1 MKALTRERL
10 RMIYLDNHA
19 TTPLDP
25 AALAAM
31 LPLLGEHFANAG
43 SVTHAAGRA
52 VAAQVDSAIVDTARM
67 IGAADDELVITS
79 GATES
84 NNLAL
89 LGACLHPR
97 QTRRKV
103 VSVATEHKAIL
114 DPLARLRQ
122 HGFDVE
128 LVPVHGRSTSTAGL
142 VDLDALAAAVDDSTA
157 LVSVMLAN
165 NEIGVIQPLAQ
176 IAKLCRAA
184 GCLLHTDAT
193 QAVGRMAVDV
203 DELDVDLMS
212 FSAHKF
218 YGPKGVGGLF
228 VRRRGRRVKLQ
239 AQIVGGGQQH
249 NFRSGTL
256 NTAGIIG
263 MHAALASCLQSLD
276 EDQIRITELRSRLLK
291 SLLRHCP
298 GIELNGPTITASTDN
313 SNSGILGTGN
323 SESGER
329 IRLLGNLNCCFYP
342 VEGQSL
348 MLALPELGVSSGSA
362 CTSANPS
369 PSHVLQAIGLSE
381 EEARSSLRFGVGR
394 FNTRA
399 EIDQAASWL
408 AEAHQRLK
416 KLIAFN

>member
-1 MKALTRERL
+1 
-10 RMIYLDNHA
+10 
-19 TTPLDP
+19 
-25 AALAAM
+25 M

-52 VAAQVDSAIVDTARM
+52 VAAQVDAAIANTARL

-103 VSVATEHKAIL
+103 VSVVTEHKAVL
-114 DPLARLRQ
+114 DPLSRLKQ
-122 HGFDVE
+122 HGFTIE
-128 LVPVHGRSTSTAGL
+128 LLPVNSRSTSTAGL
-142 VDLDALAAAVDDSTA
+142 IDLDALASAVDDNTA

-176 IAKLCRAA
+176 IAKLCRVA

-193 QAVGRMAVDV
+193 QAVGRVAVDV
-203 DELDVDLMS
+203 DALDVDLLS

-239 AQIVGGGQQH
+239 AQIVGGGQQQ

-256 NTAGIIG
+256 NTAGIVG

-276 EDQIRITELRSRLLK
+276 EDQVRIAELRGRLLE
-291 SLLRHCP
+291 SLHRHCP
-298 GIELNGPTITASTDN
+298 DMQLNGPTINASAL
-313 SNSGILGTGN
+313 NSGSDHLGSGN
-323 SESGER
+323 LSSSVLL
-329 IRLLGNLNCCFYP
+329 RLSGNLNCCFYP

-348 MLALPELGVSSGSA
+348 MLALPELAVSSGSA

-381 EEARSSLRFGVGR
+381 EESRSSLRFGIGR

-408 AEAHQRLK
+408 AEAYQQLR
-416 KLIAFN
+416 KLITFS

>member
-1 MKALTRERL
+1 
-10 RMIYLDNHA
+10 MIYLDNHA

-52 VAAQVDSAIVDTARM
+52 VAAQIDAAIADMARM

-103 VSVATEHKAIL
+103 VSVVTEHKAVL
-114 DPLARLRQ
+114 DPLSRLKQ
-122 HGFDVE
+122 HGFEIE
-128 LVPVHGRSTSTAGL
+128 LLPVSDRSMSTAGRI
-142 VDLDALAAAVDDSTA
+142 DLDALASAVDDRTA

-165 NEIGVIQPLAQ
+165 NEIGTVQPLSQ
-176 IAKLCRAA
+176 IAELCRAA

-193 QAVGRMAVDV
+193 QAVGRMAIDV
-203 DELDVDLMS
+203 DTLDVDLLS

-228 VRRRGRRVKLQ
+228 VRRRGRRVKMQ

-256 NTAGIIG
+256 NTAGIVG

-276 EDQIRITELRSRLLK
+276 KDQIRVAELRDRLLK
-291 SLLRHCP
+291 FLQNHCP
-298 GIELNGPTITASTDN
+298 DMRLNGPTISV
-313 SNSGILGTGN
+313 SRGIGGAGN
-323 SESGER
+323 LKNVELER
-329 IRLLGNLNCCFYP
+329 DQLLRLPGNLNCCFYP

-348 MLALPELGVSSGSA
+348 MLALPDLAASSGSA

-381 EEARSSLRFGVGR
+381 EEARSSLRFGIGR
-394 FNTRA
+394 FNTQT
-399 EIDQAASWL
+399 EI
-408 AEAHQRLK
+408 
-416 KLIAFN
+416 

>member
-1 MKALTRERL
+1 
-10 RMIYLDNHA
+10 MIYLDNHA

-52 VAAQVDSAIVDTARM
+52 VAAQIDAAIADMAHM

-103 VSVATEHKAIL
+103 VSVVTEHKAVL
-114 DPLARLRQ
+114 DPLSRLKQ
-122 HGFDVE
+122 HGFAVE
-128 LVPVHGRSTSTAGL
+128 LIPVHNRSMSTAGL
-142 VDLDALAAAVDDSTA
+142 VDLEALASAVDDSTA

-165 NEIGVIQPLAQ
+165 NEIGVLQPLAQ
-176 IAKLCRAA
+176 IAELCRAA
-184 GCLLHTDAT
+184 GCLLHSDAT

-203 DELDVDLMS
+203 DDLDVDLLS

-239 AQIVGGGQQH
+239 AQIVGGGQQY

-256 NTAGIIG
+256 NTAGIVG

-276 EDQIRITELRSRLLK
+276 DDQARIVELRGRLLESLQRNCSDLLLNGPAINASNATPENSDFESR
-291 SLLRHCP
+291 SLLR
-298 GIELNGPTITASTDN
+298 LA
-313 SNSGILGTGN
+313 
-323 SESGER
+323 
-329 IRLLGNLNCCFYP
+329 GNLNCCFYP

-348 MLALPELGVSSGSA
+348 MLALPELAVSSGSA

-381 EEARSSLRFGVGR
+381 EESRSSLRFGIGR
-394 FNTRA
+394 FNTQT

-408 AEAHQRLK
+408 AESHEQLR
-416 KLIAFN
+416 KLIAVN

>member
-1 MKALTRERL
+1 
-10 RMIYLDNHA
+10 MIYLDNHA

-25 AALAAM
+25 AALEAM
-31 LPLLGEHFANAG
+31 LPLMREHYANAG

-52 VAAQVDSAIVDTARM
+52 VAAQIDACMADMARM
-67 IGAADDELVITS
+67 IGATEDELVITS

-97 QTRRKV
+97 QSRRKV
-103 VSVATEHKAIL
+103 ISVATEHKAVL
-114 DPLARLRQ
+114 DPLARLKQ
-122 HGFDVE
+122 HGFVVE
-128 LVPVHGRSTSTAGL
+128 LIPVVRRDSTAAGL
-142 VDLDALAAAVDDSTA
+142 VDLKALAAAIDGDTA

-176 IAKLCRAA
+176 IAQLCRQA

-193 QAVGRMAVDV
+193 QAVGRMPVDV
-203 DELDVDLMS
+203 DALDVDLLS

-228 VRRRGRRVKLQ
+228 VRRRGRRVRLQ

-256 NTAGIIG
+256 NTTGIVG
-263 MHAALASCLQSLD
+263 MHAALAACLQSL
-276 EDQIRITELRSRLLK
+276 EQDQPRIAGLRSRLLAA
-291 SLLRHCP
+291 LQRDCP
-298 GIELNGPTITASTDN
+298 GMFLNGPAIKPGQNFMPSLAGPSQASPD
-313 SNSGILGTGN
+313 SKPELGQP
-323 SESGER
+323 SVHPD
-329 IRLLGNLNCCFYP
+329 RLLGNVNCCFYP

-348 MLALPELGVSSGSA
+348 MLALPDLAVSSGSA

-369 PSHVLQAIGLSE
+369 PSHVLQAIGLTEDES
-381 EEARSSLRFGVGR
+381 RSSLRIGIGR
-394 FNTRA
+394 FNTPG
-399 EIDQAASWL
+399 EIDLAASWL
-408 AEAHQRLK
+408 ADAYQRLR
-416 KLIAFN
+416 KLVDTP

>member
-1 MKALTRERL
+1 
-10 RMIYLDNHA
+10 MIYLDNHA
-19 TTPLDP
+19 TTQLEP

-31 LPLLGEHFANAG
+31 LPLFNEHFANAG
-43 SVTHAAGRA
+43 SITHAAGRA
-52 VAAQVDSAIVDTARM
+52 VAAQIDSAIADMAHM
-67 IGAADDELVITS
+67 LGAADDELVITS

-97 QTRRKV
+97 QKRRKV
-103 VSVATEHKAIL
+103 VSVVTEHKAVL
-114 DPLARLRQ
+114 DPLSRLKQ
-122 HGFDVE
+122 HGFAVE
-128 LVPVHGRSTSTAGL
+128 LVHVNSRSTSTAGL
-142 VDLDALAAAVDDSTA
+142 VDLEALASVVDDDTA

-176 IAKLCRAA
+176 IAQLCRAA

-193 QAVGRMAVDV
+193 QAVGRIAVDV
-203 DELDVDLMS
+203 DELDVDLLS

-239 AQIVGGGQQH
+239 PQIVGGGQQQ

-256 NTAGIIG
+256 NTPGIVG
-263 MHAALASCLQSLD
+263 MHAALGVC
-276 EDQIRITELRSRLLK
+276 LK
-291 SLLRHCP
+291 SLGEDQAHIAALRNRLLDFLQRHCS
-298 GIELNGPTITASTDN
+298 GMTLNGPTLSDSASE
-313 SNSGILGTGN
+313 LGDHK
-323 SESGER
+323 S

-348 MLALPELGVSSGSA
+348 MLALPELAVSSGSA

-381 EEARSSLRFGVGR
+381 EESRSSLRFGIGR
-394 FNTRA
+394 FNTQA
-399 EIDQAASWL
+399 EIDQAANGL
-408 AEAHQRLK
+408 AEAHQRLR
-416 KLIAFN
+416 KLISFT